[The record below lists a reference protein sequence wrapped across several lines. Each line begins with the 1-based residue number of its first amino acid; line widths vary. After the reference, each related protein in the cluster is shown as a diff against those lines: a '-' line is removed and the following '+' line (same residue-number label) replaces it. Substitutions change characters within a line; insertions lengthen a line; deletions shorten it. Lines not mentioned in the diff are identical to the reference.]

1 MDPRRDLAPFE
12 GGALWRRLL
21 GDFDRFFE
29 DTNRPLFK
37 RRAWLNEFAWVPEAE
52 VFEREGKLF
61 VRVDLP
67 GVQKEEVTVTT
78 VDGGL
83 TIQGER
89 RCEARKDEGEWFE
102 TERTYG
108 KFVRMIPLPDGVKAG
123 DITANFQSGVLEV
136 TVPLPKAAIAG
147 EPQKIPIG
155 GATEKANPKV
165 AA

>member
-1 MDPRRDLAPFE
+1 MDPGRGLAPFE
-12 GGALWRRLL
+12 GGAWRRLL

-37 RRAWLNEFAWVPEAE
+37 RRAWRNAFAWMPEVE

-61 VRVDLP
+61 ARVDLP
-67 GVQKEEVTVTT
+67 GVKKDDVTVTA
-78 VDGGL
+78 VEGYL

-89 RCEARKDEGEWFE
+89 RSEEKKKEGEWFE

-108 KFVRMIPLPDGVKAG
+108 EFARVIPLPDGVEAG
-123 DITANFQSGVLEV
+123 RITANFHNGVLEV
-136 TVPLPKAAIAG
+136 TVPLPKAALTA

-155 GATEKANPKV
+155 GAAEKAKANV